1 MEGVEFVSIAGQWE
15 TDGEEEIRISCLGE
29 CGGRK
34 AEFKTVV
41 VWLPKCIPANAVF
54 PEWGCI

>member
-15 TDGEEEIRISCLGE
+15 TDGEEEMCLGG

-34 AEFKTVV
+34 AKFKVVV
-41 VWLPKCIPANAVF
+41 VWLLKCIPANAVF
-54 PEWGCI
+54 PECGCI